1 MYGFNIGSRALLKYK
16 VDVVGISSVHGD
28 LSLQT
33 KMFSMHH
40 SSLAFVP
47 VAKDIF
53 VRHLLRFAAGDSKQL
68 ALPPRILDRSDSNGL
83 GQEDI

>member
-40 SSLAFVP
+40 SSLAFVS

-53 VRHLLRFAAGDSKQL
+53 VRH
-68 ALPPRILDRSDSNGL
+68 
-83 GQEDI
+83 